1 MARRTP
7 ARPVVEKLRGLPNRV
22 SFVWLLPIMA
32 VLFAAYMLWQA
43 YEERGPL
50 VEIVFDSA
58 GGVEAGST
66 RIRHKD
72 VDVGTVEE
80 VLFGDDLETVVV
92 RARLDPDVAP
102 YIDADTRFWIVNA
115 RINTTE
121 ISGLGTL
128 LSGAYIEVDWD
139 STPGERQRRFEG
151 LQEAPLTQRGT
162 PGMRVTLDAEE
173 AGYIYV
179 GSPVFLRQIE
189 VGQVERRRLSDD
201 GLEVLFDLFVEA
213 PYHKHIYQSTR
224 FFGVSGVEANLG
236 SEGAS
241 VRVESIA
248 ALFTGG
254 IAFVNNN
261 NLELEEPIM
270 RDGANF
276 KLYDNRSAALDSFF
290 DDEDDDRFR
299 YMVEFMGSVKGLRAG
314 ASIEYNGLRVG
325 RVMSVSLGEAIEGE
339 SVGDPTRARAV
350 LQFQPRRLG
359 VDNISKASFND
370 TLQRYVDKGIRVQL
384 ASGNILTG
392 SLMVKLV
399 ETPNASAYQVDFN
412 AEPYPILPVTQSD
425 VSAVTADVE
434 TLIKNLSELPLSSLV
449 TAATDLINDTRTLVA
464 SGDTQAM
471 PGQINQ
477 TLASF
482 STAAKQLE
490 RASGDLPVMMKA
502 LTSASRNADDM
513 LAGLS
518 PDSELYVELS
528 AAVRELRVAA
538 KSIAAFAELLE
549 ENPNAVLTGR

>member
-1 MARRTP
+1 MARRAP
-7 ARPVVEKLRGLPNRV
+7 ARPVVEKLRGLPNRI
-22 SFVWLLPIMA
+22 SFVWLLPILA

-43 YEERGPL
+43 YQERGPL
-50 VEIVFDSA
+50 VEIIFDSA
-58 GGVEAGST
+58 GGVEAGNT

-80 VLFGDDLETVVV
+80 VRFGEDLETVVV
-92 RARLDPDVAP
+92 TARLDPDVSP

-139 STPGERQRRFEG
+139 STPGERQRTFEG
-151 LQEAPLTQRGT
+151 LQEAPLTQRGK
-162 PGMRVTLDAEE
+162 PGMRVTLNAEE

-179 GSPVFLRQIE
+179 GSPVFLRQLE

-213 PYHKHIYQSTR
+213 PFHKHIFASTR
-224 FFGVSGVEANLG
+224 FFGVSGVEANLN
-236 SEGAS
+236 SDGAS

-254 IAFVNNN
+254 IAFVNNDQVKT
-261 NLELEEPIM
+261 EEPIM
-270 RDGANF
+270 RDGSHF
-276 KLYDNRSAALDSFF
+276 KLYDNRNAALDSFF
-290 DDEDDDRFR
+290 DNEDDDRFR
-299 YMVEFMGSVKGLRAG
+299 YMAEFTGSVKGLRAG
-314 ASIEYNGLRVG
+314 AAIEYNGLRVG
-325 RVMSVSLGEAIEGE
+325 RVMSVSLGQAAQGE
-339 SVGDPTRARAV
+339 SVGDPTKARAV

-359 VDNISKASFND
+359 VKDISTDAFNQ
-370 TLQRYVDKGIRVQL
+370 TLQTYVDKGIRVQL

-399 ETPNASAYQVDFN
+399 ETPDAPAHQVDFDT
-412 AEPYPILPVTQSD
+412 EPYPMLPVTQSD

-449 TAATDLINDTRTLVA
+449 TAATDLITDTRTLVA

-471 PGQINQ
+471 PGQINE

-482 STAAKQLE
+482 GNAAKQLE
-490 RASGDLPVMMKA
+490 RASGDLPGMMKA
-502 LTSASRNADDM
+502 LTSASRNADDV

-518 PDSELYVELS
+518 PDSEMYIELA

-549 ENPNAVLTGR
+549 ENPNAVLIGR